1 MADERDDAA
10 LAAIEAQLDGYP
22 DPRFRERLRRS
33 LERRIGMATT
43 IETAAVTP
51 YVMTQDIEP
60 AIAFAKQVFGAEE
73 VQRSVGS
80 AGGIHCQLRIGDS
93 IVFFGGAVPGEPV
106 KPRLLGLHVYVG
118 DVDAVYRRA
127 IDAGGTSLGEPAHRP
142 YGERAG
148 FVRDPAGNHWYIA
161 TRTGPTY
168 FAREPGTVTPH
179 LYVQRTPDR
188 GAAEFIA
195 FLNAAFGAEVEL
207 RHETPDGRV
216 MHAVVRIRGTAVEI
230 GEGGEP
236 QFDAPSALVVSLD
249 DLDAAYERA
258 LAAGATPR
266 FPPAAQT
273 FGGRMAGVADAWGNE
288 WFLASRS

>member
-22 DPRFRERLRRS
+22 DPRFRKRLRRD
-33 LERRIGMATT
+33 LERSIPMTT
-43 IETAAVTP
+43 STETTAVTP
-51 YVMTQDIEP
+51 YVMIQDVEP
-60 AIAFAKQVFGAEE
+60 VIAFAKQVFAAEE

-93 IVFFGGAVPGEPV
+93 IVFVGGAVPGEPV
-106 KPRLLGLHVYVG
+106 TPRLLGLHVYVD

-127 IDAGGTSLGEPAHRP
+127 IEAGGVSLGEPAARP

-161 TRTGPTY
+161 TRTAPTY

-179 LYVQRTPDR
+179 LYVQRTPER
-188 GAAEFIA
+188 GALQFIA
-195 FLNAAFGAEVEL
+195 FLQAAFAAEVEL
-207 RHETPDGRV
+207 RHDTPDGRV

-230 GEGGEP
+230 GEGDEP

-258 LAAGATPR
+258 LAAGATPLS
-266 FPPAAQT
+266 PPAAQT
-273 FGGRMAGVADAWGNE
+273 FGGRMASIADAWGNE
-288 WFLASRS
+288 WFLASK